1 MKGNDNDRHV
11 VPNPDGG
18 WDAEKEDAKR
28 ASGHF
33 EKQSTGIKRARTI
46 VGNAGGG
53 ETVTHGAD
61 GQIRAKDS
69 TGRGK

>member
-1 MKGNDNDRHV
+1 MKGNDTDRHV

-18 WDAEKEDAKR
+18 WDAEKEDAEH

-33 EKQSTGIKRARTI
+33 DKQQEGIDHARRI

-53 ETVTHGAD
+53 ETVVHDRD
-61 GQIRAKDS
+61 GEIRDKD
-69 TGRGK
+69 TTPPR